1 MAERNYTVI
10 VNREK
15 QKWLK
20 RSDNYSLKLRFANS
34 LLLYFK
40 AYNALITS
48 TSF

>member
-34 LLLYFK
+34 FVPLFLSS
-40 AYNALITS
+40 NTNN
-48 TSF
+48 